1 MGNIRF
7 QRLFNRNE
15 RAVIVAM
22 DHCLFEGPVEG
33 MTNLAETASRVAP
46 CVDGVL
52 LSPGMLPYCQHA
64 FNYKGAPLAVVFGRN
79 ALQIPDP
86 LAFQQALCDVVK
98 RGMSPAEAVH
108 KYHLE

>member
-22 DHCLFEGPVEG
+22 DHCLFEGPLEG
-33 MTNLAETASRVAP
+33 MTNLAETASRIAS

-52 LSPGMLPYCQHA
+52 LSPACCPIVSTPSITKA
-64 FNYKGAPLAVVFGRN
+64 RRWPWFA
-79 ALQIPDP
+79 
-86 LAFQQALCDVVK
+86 
-98 RGMSPAEAVH
+98 
-108 KYHLE
+108 

>member
-46 CVDGVL
+46 
-52 LSPGMLPYCQHA
+52 
-64 FNYKGAPLAVVFGRN
+64 
-79 ALQIPDP
+79 
-86 LAFQQALCDVVK
+86 
-98 RGMSPAEAVH
+98 
-108 KYHLE
+108 